1 MSANIVQKPSEE
13 MEDYFIFESDPQIS
27 AKWGNYDIK
36 LSGKWMMFYS
46 WSIMDEKWE
55 EAVEQYRSG
64 KLTGKEELFSG
75 IGIVNCHVICKF
87 TISSIL
93 CRPTVQND

>member
-64 KLTGKEELFSG
+64 KLTGKEEFLFEE
-75 IGIVNCHVICKF
+75 
-87 TISSIL
+87 
-93 CRPTVQND
+93 

>member
-13 MEDYFIFESDPQIS
+13 MEDYWIFESDPQIS
-27 AKWGNYDIK
+27 DKWGNYDIK

-46 WSIMDEKWE
+46 WSIMDEKWK

-64 KLTGKEELFSG
+64 KLTGKAMIKIKRQYRKTLRSLM
-75 IGIVNCHVICKF
+75 KA
-87 TISSIL
+87 
-93 CRPTVQND
+93 

>member
-46 WSIMDEKWE
+46 WSIMDEKWQ

-64 KLTGKEELFSG
+64 KLTGTLRSQIEGYTRLLIFRKFAIPSTPMFFM
-75 IGIVNCHVICKF
+75 CK
-87 TISSIL
+87 I
-93 CRPTVQND
+93 